1 MDIESSYLAARKLT
15 QEMLVAATALD
26 WATLAQLETQRAA
39 LLASTPPL
47 STLSTLQLSPAQASH
62 LAAIIAEMER
72 DNVEILDIAN
82 VAQAHTRILLRMDKE
97 PAAVV

>member
-26 WATLAQLETQRAA
+26 WATLAALETQRAA

-47 STLSTLQLSPAQASH
+47 STLQLSPAQASH
-62 LAAIIAEMER
+62 LATIIAEMER